1 MKKKWLLVPIV
12 AAVIALAVMGGTALA
27 QGDSSTNTS
36 SPWSTFAGKVA
47 SILGLDEATVQ
58 NAMDQA
64 RKEIQNEAL
73 QARLDA
79 LVESGKLTQEQA
91 DQYYQWYQSRPEG
104 IDGGLMGG
112 FGKGGRFGGRGW
124 GGMRFGGGPCGQWS
138 GNAQAGNPATT
149 PTVY

>member
-1 MKKKWLLVPIV
+1 MKKKWLLVPVV

-27 QGDSSTNTS
+27 QGDSSSSTS

-47 SILGLDEATVQ
+47 SILGLDETTVQ

-64 RKEIQNEAL
+64 QKEIQDEAL
-73 QARLDA
+73 QARLDS
-79 LVESGKLTQEQA
+79 LVEQGTITQDQA

-104 IDGGLMGG
+104 IDGGLGLG
-112 FGKGGRFGGRGW
+112 FGKGGHFGGRGG
-124 GGMRFGGGPCGQWS
+124 GGMRIGGGPCGQWGGTDS
-138 GNAQAGNPATT
+138 DSTTT